1 MKQEVLKAWDM
12 PWLPVLALILFI
24 IFFGGYIFWA
34 YRKKNQ
40 PLFQKI
46 SMIPLEDAP
55 MTKKGPSYEAG
66 R

>member
-12 PWLPVLALILFI
+12 PWLPIVALILFVVFFAAYI
-24 IFFGGYIFWA
+24 IWA

-40 PLFQKI
+40 ALFRKI

-55 MTKKGPSYEAG
+55 LSHKGSSHEA
-66 R
+66 

>member
-12 PWLPVLALILFI
+12 PWLPIAALVLFI
-24 IFFGGYIFWA
+24 IFFGCYVIWA

-55 MTKKGPSYEAG
+55 LSPKGCRHED
-66 R
+66 